1 MARLNSIGIVGAPPY
16 CSTFTSERIGNSH
29 QSYQFGTFTLPHFT
43 SLHKLWYKQ
52 VDGKNIQ
59 VLPDNVAYL
68 LTPIAIGYWLASD
81 GSYSQR
87 DAVVT
92 IYTDSFS
99 PDEVVYSEGF
109 CLSGMASFLHDT
121 RMVTLRSSSWHES
134 VRLLC
139 RSFNVLSP
147 SVNEGSYWNV
157 ALFSSSY
164 SSYFGCSF
172 SSFGSFVFFLP
183 GPEAALKGP

>member
-1 MARLNSIGIVGAPPY
+1 MPDMARLNSIGIVGAPPY

-99 PDEVVYSEGF
+99 PDEVVYPEGF

-121 RMVTLRSSSWHES
+121 RMVTLRSSS
-134 VRLLC
+134 
-139 RSFNVLSP
+139 
-147 SVNEGSYWNV
+147 
-157 ALFSSSY
+157 
-164 SSYFGCSF
+164 
-172 SSFGSFVFFLP
+172 
-183 GPEAALKGP
+183 

>member
-1 MARLNSIGIVGAPPY
+1 MGQFIQGGVGCLRLNGVDAHFRTCMKDKHFVCHMARLNSIGIVGAPPY

-99 PDEVVYSEGF
+99 PDEVVYPEGF

-121 RMVTLRSSSWHES
+121 RMVTLRSSS
-134 VRLLC
+134 
-139 RSFNVLSP
+139 
-147 SVNEGSYWNV
+147 
-157 ALFSSSY
+157 
-164 SSYFGCSF
+164 
-172 SSFGSFVFFLP
+172 
-183 GPEAALKGP
+183 

>member
-1 MARLNSIGIVGAPPY
+1 MPYMARLNSIGIVGAPPY
-16 CSTFTSERIGNSH
+16 CSSFTSERIGNSH

-99 PDEVVYSEGF
+99 PDEVGLLRGILLERYGILSTRYSNGHAKEQF
-109 CLSGMASFLHDT
+109 VTRIRKASMSELQ
-121 RMVTLRSSSWHES
+121 
-134 VRLLC
+134 RL
-139 RSFNVLSP
+139 
-147 SVNEGSYWNV
+147 V
-157 ALFSSSY
+157 ALRQ
-164 SSYFGCSF
+164 
-172 SSFGSFVFFLP
+172 
-183 GPEAALKGP
+183 